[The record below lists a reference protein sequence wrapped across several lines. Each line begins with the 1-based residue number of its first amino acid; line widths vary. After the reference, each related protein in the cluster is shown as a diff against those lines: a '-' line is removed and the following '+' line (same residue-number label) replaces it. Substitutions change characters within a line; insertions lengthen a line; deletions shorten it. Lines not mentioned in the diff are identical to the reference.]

1 LHEIVFFSDFPF
13 GFHNREPEVRMA
25 RFAALG
31 YRVLYVEK
39 MGVRDPHLRHLPRIL
54 RSLWSPA
61 PGADDSPF
69 DRLSPKLL
77 PPRRAPLIRS
87 LNRVWLGRQVLSRL
101 EDVRQSLFWIRH
113 PTPELVP
120 FVESGLPRLVI
131 YELVD
136 EHERSPGLQPRLL
149 RAMRDAE
156 ERILARADVVFA
168 SSRLVYERLSA
179 LHPNV
184 HLAPAAAVDVDVFSS
199 ASAGSLPS
207 ERVAVYA
214 GAIDFR
220 FDAQLLA
227 DVAARLPAWR
237 FVVAGP
243 SLDGSASA
251 PLVSAENVQLP
262 GAVPGDEVPALLA
275 GASVLLMPYR
285 RDVFTDTLF
294 PVKLVEYL
302 AAGRPVVST
311 SIPAVAE
318 FADVISTA
326 ADGPSFAAAVERAA
340 VQDSPEA
347 RSRRIERA
355 APYSWETRIGAM
367 DAAIREALARG

>member
-1 LHEIVFFSDFPF
+1 
-13 GFHNREPEVRMA
+13 MA

-39 MGVRDPHLRHLPRIL
+39 MGVRNPHVRHLPRIL
-54 RSLWSPA
+54 RSLRSPA
-61 PGADDSPF
+61 PSADDSAF
-69 DRLSPKLL
+69 ERLSPKLL

-87 LNRVWLGRQVLSRL
+87 VNRVWLRRQVLSRV
-101 EDVRQSLFWIRH
+101 EDVREALFWIRH

-120 FVESGLPRLVI
+120 LVESGLPRLVV

-136 EHERSPGLQPRLL
+136 DHERSPGLQPRLR
-149 RAMRDAE
+149 RAMREAE
-156 ERILARADVVFA
+156 SRILARADVVFA
-168 SSRLVYERLSA
+168 SSRSVYERLRA
-179 LHPNV
+179 LHSNV
-184 HLAPAAAVDVDVFSS
+184 LLAPAAAVDVDVFSS
-199 ASAGSLPS
+199 ASARSDPA
-207 ERVAVYA
+207 EQVAVYA

-243 SLDGSASA
+243 ALDGSASA
-251 PLVSAENVQLP
+251 PLLPAQNVALP

-285 RDVFTDTLF
+285 RDVFTDTVF

-311 SIPAVAE
+311 PIPAVAE

-326 ADGPSFAAAVERAA
+326 PDAPSFAAAVERAA
-340 VQDSPEA
+340 EQDSPEA
-347 RSRRIERA
+347 RAQRIERA
-355 APYSWETRIGAM
+355 APYSWETRIDTM
-367 DAAIREALARG
+367 DTAIREALARG